1 MKAFI
6 ILNHK
11 PNQEQL
17 EDLKRMGVEEIVRLP
32 EELKKIWADIDP
44 AAEDVI
50 GQIRPILSWLEG
62 EIKKAKKAGE
72 EAVVWVQGEPAAT
85 EAVVLFSVALGAK
98 PIMATSRRESVETP
112 APDGSVTKTSVFR
125 HVRFREYPI
134 ARLLPKALTAVHG
147 AAVMDGMAPVV
158 DLLGVFHWALKEE
171 LMGRKV
177 KDRLP
182 RTIDNDA

>member
-50 GQIRPILSWLEG
+50 DQIRPILSWLEG

-72 EAVVWVQGEPAAT
+72 EAVVWVQGEPTAT
-85 EAVVLFSVALGAK
+85 EAVVLFSVAIGAK
-98 PIMATSRRESVETP
+98 PIMATSRRESVETT
-112 APDGSVTKTSVFR
+112 APDGSVVKTSVFR
-125 HVRFREYPI
+125 HVRFREYPV

-147 AAVMDGMAPVV
+147 AAVMDGMPGVV
-158 DLLGVFHWALKEE
+158 DLPGVFRWAVREE
-171 LMGRKV
+171 LVGDGIKG
-177 KDRLP
+177 KTL
-182 RTIDNDA
+182 RTIDD